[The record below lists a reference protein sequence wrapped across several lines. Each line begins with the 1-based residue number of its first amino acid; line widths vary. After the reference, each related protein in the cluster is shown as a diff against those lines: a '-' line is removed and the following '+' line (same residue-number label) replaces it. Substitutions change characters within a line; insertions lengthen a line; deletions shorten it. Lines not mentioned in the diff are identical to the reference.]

1 MANFRT
7 DQFDNIPQNI
17 DRVGAHRGPKVR
29 GRGWIGFM
37 WAVLATA
44 VLIVGGLYVLS
55 LENSSIKFFGNVAAE
70 PTDTP
75 TSSPT
80 PEITPITD
88 PASIKK
94 RHITVTVLN
103 GTDING
109 TQQAV
114 GKLLKG
120 DGWKVTSEA
129 NASESTIKTT
139 TVYYTDA
146 VNKDVAEGIQLA
158 LGTGTIE
165 LTSTNIF
172 PGAPITVVIG
182 SDYTG

>member
-7 DQFDNIPQNI
+7 DQFDNIPQSI

-55 LENSSIKFFGNVAAE
+55 TLNSAVKFGFGGSVAA
-70 PTDTP
+70 PSDTP
-75 TSSPT
+75 TTSPT
-80 PEITPITD
+80 PEITPISD
-88 PASIKK
+88 PSTIKK
-94 RHITVTVLN
+94 RHITITVLN
-103 GTDING
+103 GTAING
-109 TQQAV
+109 AQQAA
-114 GKLLKG
+114 GKILKG

-129 NASESTIKTT
+129 NASESNIKQT
-139 TVYYTDA
+139 TVYYSNA
-146 VNKDVAEGIQLA
+146 ENEDVAEGIQLA
-158 LGTGTIE
+158 LGTGTIR
-165 LTSTNIF
+165 LTSAF
-172 PGAPITVVIG
+172 VGAPITVVIG

>member
-29 GRGWIGFM
+29 GRGWLGFL
-37 WAVLATA
+37 WAILATA

-55 LENSSIKFFGNVAAE
+55 LENKSLSFFGNVAAE
-70 PTDTP
+70 PSATP

-94 RHITVTVLN
+94 RKITLTVLN
-103 GTDING
+103 GTDITG
-109 TQQAV
+109 EQTIV

-129 NASESTIKTT
+129 NASESNIKQT
-139 TVYYTDA
+139 TVYYTNA
-146 VNKDVAEGIQLA
+146 ENKDVAEGIQLA
-158 LGTGTIE
+158 LGTGTIQ
-165 LTSTNIF
+165 LTSTNVF

>member
-29 GRGWIGFM
+29 GRGWLGFL
-37 WAVLATA
+37 WAILATA

-55 LENSSIKFFGNVAAE
+55 LENKSLSFFGNVAAE
-70 PTDTP
+70 PSATP

-94 RHITVTVLN
+94 RKITLLSLIHI
-103 GTDING
+103 
-109 TQQAV
+109 
-114 GKLLKG
+114 
-120 DGWKVTSEA
+120 
-129 NASESTIKTT
+129 
-139 TVYYTDA
+139 
-146 VNKDVAEGIQLA
+146 
-158 LGTGTIE
+158 
-165 LTSTNIF
+165 
-172 PGAPITVVIG
+172 
-182 SDYTG
+182 